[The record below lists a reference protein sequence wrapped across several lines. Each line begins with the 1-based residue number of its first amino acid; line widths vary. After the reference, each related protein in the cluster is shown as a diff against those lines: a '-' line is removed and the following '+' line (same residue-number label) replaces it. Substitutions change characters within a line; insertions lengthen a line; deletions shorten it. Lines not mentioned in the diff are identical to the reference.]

1 MNPARIP
8 LIIFDGLPTNNYSG
22 GVLAIVSGL
31 HQGYTQKLR
40 YMGEELCSLI

>member
-8 LIIFDGLPTNNYSG
+8 LIIFDRLPANNYPG
-22 GVLAIVSGL
+22 GVLAIVRGL
-31 HQGYTQKLR
+31 HQGYTKKLR